1 MKKLMYLICLI
12 LCFTATF
19 AQQPKPVVLISGK
32 VLDDRSMKPVPVDV
46 RVIYEILPD
55 GEEAG
60 IARTNPLTGDYKII
74 LPYGKK
80 YGYYALAEGYYSFTR
95 YLDVTDLK
103 EYTEIDEQNI
113 FLAPLKVDQVAILN
127 SVFFKKKSTELDP
140 ESYPELN
147 RFAQFLKTNKKI
159 VIELSGHTDNRG
171 NAKENLKISED
182 RAIAVLNYLDE
193 NGIKTD
199 RIIVKGYGQ
208 THPIGFNSDK
218 EGRARNN
225 RIEFKILS
233 LDKKNY
239 PLDNK

>member
-1 MKKLMYLICLI
+1 MKKLIIFICLI
-12 LCFTATF
+12 VCYTAAF

-46 RVIYEILPD
+46 KVIYEILPE

-95 YLDVTDLK
+95 NLDVTDLK

-113 FLAPLKVDQVAILN
+113 YLSPLKVDQVAILN
-127 SVFFKKKSTELDP
+127 SVFFKKKSAELDP
-140 ESYPELN
+140 DAYPELN
-147 RFAQFLKTNKKI
+147 RFAEFLKMNKKI

-171 NAKENLKISED
+171 DAKENLKLSED
-182 RAIAVLNYLDE
+182 RANAVMNYLSE
-193 NGIKTD
+193 KGIKAD

-218 EGRARNN
+218 EGRERNN

-233 LDKKNY
+233 LDKKDFPVN
-239 PLDNK
+239 NE

>member
-1 MKKLMYLICLI
+1 M
-12 LCFTATF
+12 
-19 AQQPKPVVLISGK
+19 
-32 VLDDRSMKPVPVDV
+32 DDRSLKPVPVDV
-46 RVIYEILPD
+46 RVIYEILPE

-95 YLDVTDLK
+95 FLDVTDLK

-127 SVFFKKKSTELDP
+127 SIFFKKRTAELEP

-147 RFAQFLKTNKKI
+147 RFVEFLKTNKKI

-171 NAKENLKISED
+171 DAKENMKLSEE
-182 RAIAVLNYLDE
+182 RAQAVLQYLE
-193 NGIKTD
+193 KKGVKTD

-208 THPIGFNSDK
+208 TRPIGFNSDK
-218 EGRARNN
+218 EGRERNN

-239 PLDNK
+239 TPVSE